1 MMLDLNRGTD
11 ALAEGTGEGTNRLGM
26 MGGSPKN
33 VRKNDRPFDVLFESG
48 CLAARDRLFFL
59 ILSAAASL
67 AGSYMLRPIINT
79 YIVLTDGSAG
89 DPVGLA
95 RALLVMGL
103 VYLVGI
109 TATYL
114 QSRLMVNIAQRAVY
128 AIRNDLFSKMQKL
141 PLRCFDNN
149 TTGELMSRYTNDVD
163 TIGDMLNTTL
173 VQIVSGVI
181 SVIGT
186 LV

>member
-1 MMLDLNRGTD
+1 MI
-11 ALAEGTGEGTNRLGM
+11 
-26 MGGSPKN
+26 
-33 VRKNDRPFDVLFESG
+33 VFV
-48 CLAARDRLFFL
+48 FL

-79 YIVLTDGSAG
+79 YIVPTDGSAG
-89 DPVGLA
+89 DPIGLA

-128 AIRNDLFSKMQKL
+128 SIRNDLFSKMQKL
-141 PLRCFDNN
+141 PLRYFDNN